1 MKQLLVAQ
9 LQSANDLLKN
19 YGSCRIEPPKLYSVS
34 HLSGH
39 QKNKC
44 KNTALKGSSFVTIEI
59 IIPDSVQKSKTLRK

>member
-9 LQSANDLLKN
+9 IQSANDLLKN
-19 YGSCRIEPPKLYSVS
+19 YRIEPPKLYSVS

-59 IIPDSVQKSKTLRK
+59 IIPDSV